1 MSSVDFLVDGEIT
14 APEEQSVNKVD
25 VGSELA
31 GHANRAVAFGARR
44 LRMQGDA
51 IGQLDGC
58 RIAGLSNHGWPA
70 PREDVN
76 FKNDCDCSGGG
87 GSAPAPV
94 TVAAPAKEPASLMDD
109 PVQWAKENPIKA
121 TVAGVAAGVV
131 TGGAIYY
138 GGAAVAALLGGGA
151 LMTAAAQ

>member
-1 MSSVDFLVDGEIT
+1 MPSVDFLVDGEIT

-51 IGQLDGC
+51 IGQPHGC
-58 RIAGLSNHGWPA
+58 RIAGPFNHGWPA

-87 GSAPAPV
+87 SADTAPRYLTLAAKRQVSRKCYSQV
-94 TVAAPAKEPASLMDD
+94 TVACP
-109 PVQWAKENPIKA
+109 
-121 TVAGVAAGVV
+121 
-131 TGGAIYY
+131 
-138 GGAAVAALLGGGA
+138 
-151 LMTAAAQ
+151 